1 MHVEAKRQRR
11 KTTKIHEKG
20 MQAKIQ
26 GKAKTLQ
33 NKGFAPKSRKS
44 HERQKPQKNKEKTGK
59 KQKGEK
65 FKKKSA
71 AKPNT
76 CKIKGLPRI
85 FEK

>member
-44 HERQKPQKNKEKTGK
+44 HERQKPQKNDEKT
-59 KQKGEK
+59 
-65 FKKKSA
+65 
-71 AKPNT
+71 
-76 CKIKGLPRI
+76 
-85 FEK
+85 